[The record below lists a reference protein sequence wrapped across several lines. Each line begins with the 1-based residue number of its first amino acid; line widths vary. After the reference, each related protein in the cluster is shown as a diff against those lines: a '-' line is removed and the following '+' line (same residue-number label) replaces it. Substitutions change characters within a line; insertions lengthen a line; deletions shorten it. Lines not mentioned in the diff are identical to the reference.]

1 MPRLSRL
8 RVIGPAAVAALAL
21 VAVGVL
27 VTSGS
32 ARPRA
37 SACQPIHVFSQPP
50 AGFDPA
56 TATDAQLA
64 KYGFPPR
71 PPGASL
77 SSPAYQA
84 WLQAVESATTFVPPH
99 PVCATGSHSRGGDEG
114 SLVGAIYRV
123 GGPPTFRPQPPEAGE
138 VSVFTAGG
146 RLVARQHVH
155 HGHRF
160 RFELR
165 PGHYQLNGGWRL
177 HPVRDAPQYDCQPV
191 KARVRADQ
199 ATHKDVGY
207 GCYWK

>member
-1 MPRLSRL
+1 MARLSRL
-8 RVIGPAAVAALAL
+8 RVVGLAAVAALVL
-21 VAVGVL
+21 VAVGLL

-71 PPGASL
+71 PPGASS

-99 PVCATGSHSRGGDEG
+99 PVCGTRSHGRGGDEG
-114 SLVGAIYRV
+114 LLVGAIYRM
-123 GGPPTFRPQPPEAGE
+123 GGPATVRPQPPEAGE
-138 VSVFTAGG
+138 VSVFTEGG

-155 HGHRF
+155 QGQRF
-160 RFELR
+160 RFELG
-165 PGHYQLNGGWRL
+165 PGRYQLNGGWRL
-177 HPVRDAPQYDCQPV
+177 HPMRDAP
-191 KARVRADQ
+191 
-199 ATHKDVGY
+199 
-207 GCYWK
+207 